1 MSTQPLAFHRYFAN
15 LRDPLATGRS
25 PYRLLDLVFIAL
37 CATIANADTW
47 VQIEAF
53 AREHREWLTRFC
65 RLPVDEHGNPQTPSH
80 DTLERLFKR
89 LNPRA
94 FGRCFGHWTA
104 ALAEALGLR
113 QVAID
118 GKTLRG
124 SADAAHGVRALHLVS
139 AWATANQLS
148 LAQVA
153 VDDKSNEITA
163 IPELLRLLEL
173 KGALVTIDAMGCQK
187 AIAKQVVAQGG
198 DYVLPVKG
206 NQGRLHQDIAASVAE
221 AVRRDFEGVEH
232 DSYYREESGH
242 GRRER
247 RSYFV
252 LYDLHLIR
260 DVKRWEKLSAVG
272 VCVYERE
279 VDGKVS
285 TEAHY
290 FMGSRRGSAQEFA
303 EALRGHWGIE
313 NHLHWQ
319 LDVSFGEDANQVAD
333 RNAAENLALIRRLAL
348 SLLKRSPL
356 KGSIKTKRYKASLS
370 IETVEQVMLMP

>member
-1 MSTQPLAFHRYFAN
+1 MSTQPLAFHRYFAH
-15 LRDPLATGRS
+15 LRDPQATGRS
-25 PYRLLDLVFIAL
+25 PYRLIDLVFIAL
-37 CATIANADTW
+37 CGTIAKADTW

-53 AREHREWLTRFC
+53 ARQHRDWLTRYC
-65 RLPVDEHGNPQTPSH
+65 RLPVDEHGNPRTPSH

-94 FGRCFGHWTA
+94 FGRCFGRWTA
-104 ALAEALGLR
+104 ALAEALGLK
-113 QVAID
+113 QIAID
-118 GKTLRG
+118 GKTLCG

-148 LAQVA
+148 LGQVA

-206 NQGRLHQDIAASVAE
+206 NQGRLYEDIAASVAE

-252 LYDLHLIR
+252 LYDLEQIR
-260 DVKRWEKLSAVG
+260 DVKLWAKLSAVG
-272 VCVYERE
+272 VCLYERE
-279 VDGKVS
+279 VGGKVS
-285 TEAHY
+285 SEAHY